1 MESLEQR
8 TIAKVTARLVPF
20 LILCYFVAYLDRVN
34 VGFAALTMNKDLGLS
49 ASAFG
54 FGAGIFFLAYFLFEV
69 PSNLFLERVGARKWI
84 ARIMFTWG
92 LISGAMAFV
101 SGETSFYVV
110 RVLLGIAEAG
120 FFPGIIFF
128 LTLWF
133 PAVYRARII
142 GYFMAA
148 IPLSTVIGAPVSGLL
163 LGLDGVMGL
172 KGWQWLFILEAVPAL
187 ILSVVVFFYLT
198 DRPADATWLQPDE
211 RAWLVARLA
220 AERRSANRCAA
231 TASAEALLN
240 PKVLALS
247 VVYFGAVATNYGL
260 SFFLPQIVKAFGV
273 SNVQTGLRP
282 ALPYVV
288 GGGRHRA
295 VGPPLGS
302 QAGAPVPPRVPAAR
316 RVRRDRAR
324 RPLLDDPALKMA
336 ALSVAG
342 FGIFGCLPVFWTF
355 PTAFLSGAAAA
366 GGIALINS
374 LGNLAGFAGPY
385 AMGRLKDLTGTYTGG
400 LLSCRRSASSAMIIG
415 PGPVSSSTEGLCP
428 DSPTR
433 ALAAARR
440 PWPLAIAHS
449 LIASFQGDVYAT
461 LARNA
466 EPGSRLRRAVVPAQ
480 PGVHARRA
488 AVADAR
494 HRRDVGDLQR
504 DLRRAHRAVSRTPG
518 PARSGL
524 RRCARVDGRGGH
536 AYTVDEMPQL
546 AGAAGVLR
554 RDGDVDRDRC

>member
-1 MESLEQR
+1 MEALERR
-8 TIAKVTARLVPF
+8 TIAKVSARLVPF
-20 LILCYFVAYLDRVN
+20 LILCYFIAYLDRVN

-92 LISGAMAFV
+92 VISGGTAFV
-101 SGETSFYVV
+101 RGETSFYVV

-163 LGLDGVMGL
+163 LGLDGLGGM
-172 KGWQWLFILEAVPAL
+172 KGWQWLFILEAMPAL
-187 ILSVVVFFYLT
+187 ILSVVVYFYLT
-198 DRPADATWLQPDE
+198 DRPADATWLEPDE
-211 RAWLVARLA
+211 RAWLVARLEQ
-220 AERRSANRCAA
+220 ERTKRETVRRYSV
-231 TASAEALLN
+231 TQALVN

-247 VVYFGAVATNYGL
+247 LVYFGAVATNYGL

-273 SNVQTGLRP
+273 SNLQAGFVT

-288 GGGRHRA
+288 GVISIVWWGRHSDRTLERRFHLA
-295 VGPPLGS
+295 FPLFVAS
-302 QAGAPVPPRVPAAR
+302 AGIAAST
-316 RVRRDRAR
+316 AF
-324 RPLLDDPALKMA
+324 DDPTLKML
-336 ALSVAG
+336 ALSIAG

-374 LGNLAGFAGPY
+374 IGNLAGFAGPY
-385 AMGRLKDLTGTYTGG
+385 AMGRIRDVTGSYTLG
-400 LLSCRRSASSAMIIG
+400 LLSLSAAGFLAMII
-415 PGPVSSSTEGLCP
+415 VLVF
-428 DSPTR
+428 DHD
-433 ALAAARR
+433 
-440 PWPLAIAHS
+440 HS
-449 LIASFQGDVYAT
+449 LERMD
-461 LARNA
+461 
-466 EPGSRLRRAVVPAQ
+466 P
-480 PGVHARRA
+480 
-488 AVADAR
+488 
-494 HRRDVGDLQR
+494 
-504 DLRRAHRAVSRTPG
+504 
-518 PARSGL
+518 
-524 RRCARVDGRGGH
+524 
-536 AYTVDEMPQL
+536 
-546 AGAAGVLR
+546 
-554 RDGDVDRDRC
+554 